1 MSLGLNES
9 FVKPVVGSQEIYVST
24 GCEQLPHPCPEVF
37 QRISP
42 LSGET
47 YIYIY
52 ACVSA
57 PHAFSHR
64 NMTVHLSTLQGVCG
78 SWNLV
83 ERSMPEGKF
92 CISK

>member
-1 MSLGLNES
+1 MYPLGVNNYPTLVQKFFN
-9 FVKPVVGSQEIYVST
+9 GSA
-24 GCEQLPHPCPEVF
+24 PCLE
-37 QRISP
+37 RLI
-42 LSGET
+42 

-52 ACVSA
+52 ICVSA